1 MGCVFCQNEKISKKN
16 FGKNITIKRLASI
29 MLELQDNGAINI
41 NLVTPTPHVMGI
53 IKAIEIA
60 KKMGLNIP
68 IIYNTS
74 SYETVET
81 IELLDG
87 IVDVYLPDLKYF
99 DDTYALKYSKS
110 PDYFK
115 TACEVIKKMYEQ
127 VGNIEFDELGNIKK
141 GVIVRHLMLPTLKED
156 TKKILSYLYKT
167 YKDNIYISIMNQY
180 TVMDNLEYK
189 ELKRTIKTSEYNEI
203 IDYAIDLGIKNAFC
217 QLEDTSSKD
226 FIPEFDLTG
235 VNH

>member
-1 MGCVFCQNEKISKKN
+1 
-16 FGKNITIKRLASI
+16 
-29 MLELQDNGAINI
+29 
-41 NLVTPTPHVMGI
+41 
-53 IKAIEIA
+53 
-60 KKMGLNIP
+60 
-68 IIYNTS
+68 
-74 SYETVET
+74 
-81 IELLDG
+81 
-87 IVDVYLPDLKYF
+87 
-99 DDTYALKYSKS
+99 
-110 PDYFK
+110 
-115 TACEVIKKMYEQ
+115 
-127 VGNIEFDELGNIKK
+127 
-141 GVIVRHLMLPTLKED
+141 MLPTLKED